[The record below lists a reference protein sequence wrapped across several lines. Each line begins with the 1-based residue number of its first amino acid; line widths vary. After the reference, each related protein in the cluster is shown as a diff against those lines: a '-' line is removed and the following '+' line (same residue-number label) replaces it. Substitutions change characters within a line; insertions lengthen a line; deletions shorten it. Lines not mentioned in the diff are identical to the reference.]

1 MKTFPLKISDE
12 TLRDG
17 EQQAGVFFSYETK
30 RDLAHLIAKIG
41 VDSINIMPSICQT
54 EESLIETLVSEGLK
68 DRIISTIMLSQQQ
81 IDQAKAS
88 GVNRIFLFHA
98 ISDRLLFLRNRQ
110 ICDLPEFQGKTVDDN
125 IPQAII
131 DTLRQQMIAKVL
143 ENLRYATSEEV
154 GLKVVFA
161 AEDATRA
168 DFDFLV
174 HCICL
179 FRPYVEHF
187 MLCDS
192 VGVFSPDKSS
202 SWIHNLRQSTN
213 EAPLGVH
220 FHNDLGMAL
229 ENTIQAVIAGAS
241 LVSGTFSGIGERAG
255 NVALEQ
261 VLNGLRIRFGIEVE
275 GIDYDAIANIIEE
288 LEQLPVRPAP
298 PYSKAAYRHESGIHV
313 NYLLYDPKS
322 YSIFPYQQPEIIF
335 GKCSGASNFQYL
347 FEKLL
352 QKPQPKE
359 RYDKMRSKI
368 KSLAVEQERCFT
380 AQEVLALL
388 KQGVFDD

>member
-1 MKTFPLKISDE
+1 MKTLPLKISDE

-30 RDLAHLIAKIG
+30 RTLAHLIAKIG
-41 VDSINIMPSICQT
+41 VDSMAIMPSICQT

-68 DRIISTIMLSQQQ
+68 DRIISSTMLSQQH
-81 IDQAKAS
+81 IDQAKAC
-88 GVNRIFLFHA
+88 GVNRIILFHA
-98 ISDRLLFLRNRQ
+98 LSDRLLFLRNPQ
-110 ICDLPEFQGKTVDDN
+110 IRDLPEFQGKTVDDN

-131 DTLRQQMIAKVL
+131 DTLRQEMVAKVL

-174 HCICL
+174 HCICS
-179 FRPYVEHF
+179 FCPYVEHF
-187 MLCDS
+187 MLADS
-192 VGVFSPDKSS
+192 VGVLSPEKSYV
-202 SWIHNLRQSTN
+202 WIHNLRQCTN

-275 GIDYDAIANIIEE
+275 GIDYDAIANIIEQ
-288 LEQLPVRPAP
+288 LEQLRVRPAP
-298 PYSKAAYRHESGIHV
+298 PYSQAANRHESGIHV
-313 NYLLYDPKS
+313 NYLLCDPKS

-380 AQEVLALL
+380 TQEVLALL
-388 KQGVFDD
+388 EQGTFND

>member
-1 MKTFPLKISDE
+1 MKTLPLKISDE

-30 RDLAHLIAKIG
+30 RTLSHLIAKIG

-68 DRIISTIMLSQQQ
+68 DRIISTTMLSQQQ

-88 GVNRIFLFHA
+88 GINRIFLFHA
-98 ISDRLLFLRNRQ
+98 LSDRLLFLRNRQ
-110 ICDLPEFQGKTVDDN
+110 IRELPEFQGKTVDDN

-131 DTLRQQMIAKVL
+131 DTLRQEMIAKVL

-174 HCICL
+174 HCICS

-192 VGVFSPDKSS
+192 VGVLSSEKSYV
-202 SWIHNLRQSTN
+202 WIHNLRQSTN

-220 FHNDLGMAL
+220 
-229 ENTIQAVIAGAS
+229 
-241 LVSGTFSGIGERAG
+241 
-255 NVALEQ
+255 
-261 VLNGLRIRFGIEVE
+261 
-275 GIDYDAIANIIEE
+275 
-288 LEQLPVRPAP
+288 
-298 PYSKAAYRHESGIHV
+298 
-313 NYLLYDPKS
+313 
-322 YSIFPYQQPEIIF
+322 
-335 GKCSGASNFQYL
+335 
-347 FEKLL
+347 
-352 QKPQPKE
+352 
-359 RYDKMRSKI
+359 
-368 KSLAVEQERCFT
+368 
-380 AQEVLALL
+380 
-388 KQGVFDD
+388 